1 MSVVV
6 VISEPA
12 SPQFFG
18 ELIVFL
24 HLNMDVTIILEYTF
38 SLSQK
43 YSHVNIDAYVY
54 TALSAGY
61 NYTFKR

>member
-1 MSVVV
+1 
-6 VISEPA
+6 
-12 SPQFFG
+12 
-18 ELIVFL
+18 
-24 HLNMDVTIILEYTF
+24 MDFTIILEYTF

-61 NYTFKR
+61 NYTFKS